1 MKKPILIVICGNP
14 DAGDDGFGHAVAERL
29 RADRLAGVTIREL
42 GLRPM
47 DLLEDEETYGA
58 LIIVDALFC
67 PGKEPGS
74 LVDMDWFDPA
84 RPVLQ
89 NEATL
94 STHGITMGRQLELLR
109 SLEMLPSVVRL
120 VGSHIGQL
128 KMGYPLTE
136 AVQKSV
142 SEVARAIGSIAAKA
156 VRTRCSDQECPGPNP
171 ALRRQKWGRAPDQPP

>member
-29 RADRLAGVTIREL
+29 RADRLPGVTIREL

-47 DLLEDEETYGA
+47 DLLENEKGYGT
-58 LIIVDALFC
+58 LIIVDALYC
-67 PGKEPGS
+67 PGKDPGS

-89 NEATL
+89 NEAML
-94 STHGITMGRQLELLR
+94 STHGMAMGQQLELMR

-120 VGSHIGQL
+120 VGSHIGQV

-136 AVQKSV
+136 AVKKSV
-142 SEVARAIGSIAAKA
+142 SDVARVIGRHAG
-156 VRTRCSDQECPGPNP
+156 VREDEQC
-171 ALRRQKWGRAPDQPP
+171 